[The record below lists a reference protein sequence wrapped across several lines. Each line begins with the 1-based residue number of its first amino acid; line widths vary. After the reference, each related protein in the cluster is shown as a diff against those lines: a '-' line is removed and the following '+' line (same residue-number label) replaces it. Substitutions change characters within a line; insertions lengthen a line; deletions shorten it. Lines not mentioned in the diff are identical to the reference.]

1 MRPCALL
8 RTSTLAFLLV
18 GCLVASGCANK
29 RAGGGMQTLADPPS
43 PEPEMRAIFVAT
55 AYNID
60 WPSRPSLHRS
70 VLEDEIRATVA
81 RAKALNCN
89 TILLQI
95 RAFGDR
101 IQRDTTLAVDSK
113 DDFKLTDEPWAQ
125 ALNWGHDPDTGPA
138 PKTFDPLKVWVEACD
153 EHGIELHA
161 WINPFRIHSL
171 VKVKVRGTE
180 YILPVVKHNKQLYLN
195 PKSMA
200 VQKYVRAVIED
211 LLKNYPISSAYSA
224 ADVEP
229 GEAVLAAAQPGP
241 IAALSSDGG
250 PDGVVFDHQL
260 PDEGGAT
267 TSPIGGPG
275 GRAAPVGDAVL
286 ASSVTP
292 PPPPPPTTKSFAER
306 RVDDLVAI
314 ANAANKTNPIPG
326 YSMNGTIGGF
336 LDAVFTQ
343 VKERV
348 QFGLSPDADDA
359 AVMKR
364 LNDNKVDYVIPELY
378 DDATFESQLQD
389 WLDNIPNV
397 SDPPKVVAGLNTVRI
412 QTPPDAEDDP
422 VPAQTIQQHID
433 LARNTVGPTSG
444 KGASGQAHFGASAL
458 RLKEQSGPHKDNIG
472 EKLKGKEY
480 QVARR
485 SMPMRRANGA
495 LPGKPNVSIQTVGG
509 QRIAV
514 WSGTGR
520 KARRWEVWFM
530 DNGTWVPQRAFG
542 RKETQVALP
551 TSVSEVQVRGFDKY
565 NRPGPWGKAP

>member
-1 MRPCALL
+1 
-8 RTSTLAFLLV
+8 
-18 GCLVASGCANK
+18 
-29 RAGGGMQTLADPPS
+29 
-43 PEPEMRAIFVAT
+43 
-55 AYNID
+55 
-60 WPSRPSLHRS
+60 

-89 TILLQI
+89 TILLQV

-161 WINPFRIHSL
+161 WINPFRIHNL
-171 VKVKVRGTE
+171 VKVHIDGKE
-180 YILPVVKHNKQLYLN
+180 YILPVVKHNKQLYLD

-224 ADVEP
+224 ADVEL
-229 GEAVLAAAQPGP
+229 GEAILAAQPGP

-260 PDEGGAT
+260 PGEGGST
-267 TSPIGGPG
+267 TSPSTGPG
-275 GRAAPVGDAVL
+275 GRAAPFGDAVL

-306 RVDDLVAI
+306 RVDDLVKI
-314 ANAANKTNPIPG
+314 ANAADEVPG
-326 YSMNGTIGGF
+326 YAMNGNIEEF
-336 LDAVFTQ
+336 LDDVFDQ
-343 VKERV
+343 VKRRV

-359 AVMKR
+359 RVMER
-364 LNDNKVDYVIPELY
+364 LKENKVDYVIPELY
-378 DDATFESQLQD
+378 DDATFESQLQE
-389 WLDNIPNV
+389 WLDNIPDIN
-397 SDPPKVVAGLNTVRI
+397 DPPKVVAGLNTVRV
-412 QTPPDAEDDP
+412 QTPPDDQDDP
-422 VPAQTIQQHID
+422 IPAQTIQQHID
-433 LARNTVGPTSG
+433 LARNTVGPKSG
-444 KGASGQAHFGASAL
+444 KRASGQAHFGASAL

-472 EKLKGKEY
+472 ERLKGKEY

-485 SMPMRRANGA
+485 SMPMRRPNGP
-495 LPGKPNVSIQTVGG
+495 LPGKPTVSGG
-509 QRIAV
+509 QRVAV
-514 WSGTGR
+514 GSSTGR

-530 DNGTWVPQRAFG
+530 ENGTWLPQPAFG
-542 RKETQVALP
+542 RKQTQVDAP
-551 TSVSEVQVRGFDKY
+551 NSVTQVQVRGFDKY
-565 NRPGPWGKAP
+565 NRPGPWGATP